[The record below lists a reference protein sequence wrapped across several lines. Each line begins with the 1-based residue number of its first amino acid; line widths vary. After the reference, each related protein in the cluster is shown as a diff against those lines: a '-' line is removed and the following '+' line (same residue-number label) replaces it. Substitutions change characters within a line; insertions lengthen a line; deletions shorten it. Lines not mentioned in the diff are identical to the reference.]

1 MRRQLIDR
9 MADTAAF
16 RVLLFVSGLMVLPV
30 LALGLLLSP
39 IALVASVMEPEVGA
53 LAFLLLAIGGAVG
66 IVGWLRARWGA
77 RTPERHNVGLTL
89 ALLAIGIATALAVG
103 GFVTYVAI
111 TVFWNP
117 SGWSGPQFVAV
128 AAFVVAHG
136 VWVVAGIAWI
146 ERLMFS
152 YAVRTGRIFDAI
164 PVALLLVALGLVL
177 AVMLAAATL
186 A

>member
-9 MADTAAF
+9 MTDTPAF
-16 RVLLFVSGLMVLPV
+16 AVVLFLSGLVVLPV
-30 LALGLLLSP
+30 LALGVLVSP
-39 IALVASVMEPEVGA
+39 F
-53 LAFLLLAIGGAVG
+53 FLIGGPAAAGAGGLVFIVLSTGGAIG

-77 RTPERHNVGLTL
+77 RTPERHNIGLTL
-89 ALLAIGIATALAVG
+89 AFLAIGIATALAVG
-103 GFVTYVAI
+103 GIIAYFAI
-111 TVFWNP
+111 TDARTWTDPKLIATAVFV
-117 SGWSGPQFVAV
+117 F
-128 AAFVVAHG
+128 AHG
-136 VWVVAGIAWI
+136 VWIVGGIAWI

-177 AVMLAAATL
+177 AVLLVLATL

>member
-9 MADTAAF
+9 MADTMAF
-16 RVLLFVSGLMVLPV
+16 RILLLVSGLMVLPV

-39 IALVASVMEPEVGA
+39 IALVASVMEPEAGA
-53 LAFLLLAIGGAVG
+53 LAFLLSAIGGAVG

-89 ALLAIGIATALAVG
+89 ALLVVGIVTALAVG
-103 GFVTYVAI
+103 AFVTYVAI
-111 TVFWNP
+111 AALSNP
-117 SGWSGPQFVAV
+117 WSWTWPPLAAV
-128 AAFVVAHG
+128 ATFVFAHG
-136 VWVVAGIAWI
+136 VWIVAGIAWI

-164 PVALLLVALGLVL
+164 PIALLLVALGLVL
-177 AVMLAAATL
+177 AVVLAAATL

>member
-9 MADTAAF
+9 MAGTTAF
-16 RVLLFVSGLMVLPV
+16 RILLLLSGLMVLPV

-39 IALVASVMEPEVGA
+39 ILLATSAMEPDAAG
-53 LAFLLLAIGGAVG
+53 LAFILLSIGGAIG

-89 ALLAIGIATALAVG
+89 ALIAIGIVTALAVG
-103 GFVTYVAI
+103 GFVTYAA
-111 TVFWNP
+111 FWVPWGWTGP
-117 SGWSGPQFVAV
+117 SLVGV

-136 VWVVAGIAWI
+136 VWIVAGIAWI
-146 ERLMFS
+146 ERLTFS

-164 PVALLLVALGLVL
+164 PITLLLVALGLVL
-177 AVMLAAATL
+177 AVVLAAATL
-186 A
+186 V